1 MPVGFSDSK
10 LENVRNFMAG
20 YVDDGKLPG
29 YACLVSRGG
38 EEALFLTCGDMD
50 IERAKPMSRDTI
62 FRIYSMTKPITSVAL
77 MMLYEKGCFQLDDPV
92 ARYIPAWKDL
102 KVFAGGDE
110 NHFEVID
117 PERAMTIKDLFTH
130 TSGLVYGFQY
140 AHPVD
145 AMYRAR
151 GQGEL
156 RTQGTLD
163 DMIEMLVDVPLKFSP
178 GTRWNYGVST
188 DVLGY
193 LVQLFAD
200 QPLDDY
206 ITEHITGPL
215 GMVDSGFTVP
225 DGQVERFAACY
236 DRVSETDTFKLQD
249 DPQTSRYLER
259 PTFFSGGGGM
269 VSTMDDYHRFTQMLR
284 GKGELD
290 GARLLGRK
298 TVEYMTMNHL
308 PGNQDL
314 KDMGQAVF
322 SETPYEGIGF
332 GLGFSVVID
341 PAAANVLD
349 SAGDYAWG
357 GAASTYFWNDPV
369 EDLTVLFMTQL
380 IPSSSYPIRRQ
391 LKALVY
397 QALVD

>member
-1 MPVGFSDSK
+1 MPLGFSSSK
-10 LENVRNFMAG
+10 LDYVQNFMAG
-20 YVDDGKLPG
+20 YVDDSKLPG
-29 YACLVSRGG
+29 YACLVSRRG
-38 EEALFLTCGDMD
+38 EEALFLSCGEMD
-50 IERAKPMSRDTI
+50 VERSKPMRRDTI

-77 MMLYEKGCFQLDDPV
+77 MMLYEKGHFQLDDPV
-92 ARYIPAWKDL
+92 AKYIPAWKDL

-110 NHFEVID
+110 HDFEVAD

-163 DMIEMLVDVPLKFSP
+163 DLIEMLAEVALKFSP

-200 QPLDDY
+200 QALDDY
-206 ITEHITGPL
+206 IAEHITGPL
-215 GMVDSGFTVP
+215 GMVDSGFAVRR
-225 DGQVERFAACY
+225 GQVERFAACY
-236 DRVSETDTFKLQD
+236 DRVPETDTCKLQD
-249 DPQTSRYLER
+249 DPQTSHYLER
-259 PTFFSGGGGM
+259 PTFVSGGGGM
-269 VSTMDDYHRFTQMLR
+269 VSTVDDYHRFTQMLR
-284 GKGELD
+284 GKGQLD

-308 PGNQDL
+308 PGHQDL

-357 GAASTYFWNDPV
+357 GAASTYFWIDPV

>member
-1 MPVGFSDSK
+1 MPVGLCDSK
-10 LENVRNFMAG
+10 LENVQNFMAG
-20 YVDDGKLPG
+20 YVEDGRLPG
-29 YACLVSRGG
+29 YACLVSRRGA
-38 EEALFLTCGDMD
+38 EALFLTCGDMD
-50 IERAKPMSRDTI
+50 VERGKPIRRDTI

-77 MMLYEKGCFQLDDPV
+77 MMLYEKGHFQLDDPV
-92 ARYIPAWKDL
+92 AKYIPSWKDL

-110 NHFEVID
+110 HDYQVTD
-117 PERAMTIKDLFTH
+117 PARAMTVKDLFTH
-130 TSGLVYGFQY
+130 TSGLVYGFQH

-163 DMIEMLVDVPLKFSP
+163 DMIEMLAEVPLKFSP

-193 LVQLFAD
+193 LVQRFAD
-200 QPLDDY
+200 QPLDAY
-206 ITEHITGPL
+206 IAERITGPL
-215 GMVDSGFTVP
+215 GMVDSDFSVRQ
-225 DGQVERFAACY
+225 GQAERFAACY
-236 DRVSETDTFKLQD
+236 HRPPGSDTCKLQD
-249 DPQTSRYLER
+249 DPQTSPYLSR
-259 PTFFSGGGGM
+259 PTFLSGGGGM
-269 VSTMDDYHRFTQMLR
+269 VSTIDDYHRFTQMLL

-298 TVEYMTMNHL
+298 TVEYMTINHM
-308 PGNQDL
+308 PDNQDL
-314 KDMGQAVF
+314 KGMGQPVF

-349 SAGDYAWG
+349 SVGDYAWG
-357 GAASTYFWNDPV
+357 GAASTYFWNDPS

>member
-20 YVDDGKLPG
+20 YVDDGRLPG
-29 YACLVSRGG
+29 YACLVSRRS

-50 IERAKPMSRDTI
+50 VERAKPMSRDTI

-110 NHFEVID
+110 NDFEVID

-163 DMIEMLVDVPLKFSP
+163 DMIEMLADVPLKFSP

-206 ITEHITGPL
+206 IAEHITGPL

-225 DGQVERFAACY
+225 GGQVERFAACY
-236 DRVSETDTFKLQD
+236 DRVSETDTCKLQD

-308 PGNQDL
+308 PENQDL